1 MTSLPAVAALEAA
14 ATSGASTGTAACR
27 AIARVMSASS
37 DRAHAAAP
45 RFRRVQNPG
54 AHLKHLVATLAAER
68 KRPDG
73 QRAHVLAELLCDPA
87 AHLSTHAV
95 APRGALASLPP
106 PHGTQPEAAWILPIA
121 HGAQ

>member
-1 MTSLPAVAALEAA
+1 
-14 ATSGASTGTAACR
+14 
-27 AIARVMSASS
+27 MSASS
-37 DRAHAAAP
+37 DRSAHAAAP
-45 RFRRVQNPG
+45 GSRRVQNPG
-54 AHLKHLVATLAAER
+54 AHLEHPVATLAAER

-106 PHGTQPEAAWILPIA
+106 PHGTQPEAAWILPAA